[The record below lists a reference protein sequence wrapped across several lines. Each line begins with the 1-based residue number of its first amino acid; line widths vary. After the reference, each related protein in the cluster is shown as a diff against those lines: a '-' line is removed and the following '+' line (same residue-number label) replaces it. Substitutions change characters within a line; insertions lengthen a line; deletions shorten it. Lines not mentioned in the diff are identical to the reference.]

1 MENASILEEK
11 TSIVVNKYIPRLM
24 DGFLVAPGEW
34 MSAVRGFSPL
44 SHSLKFRSFLKRKQL
59 FFQLAFHSGLRAE
72 RASQRI

>member
-24 DGFLVAPGEW
+24 DGFLVAPEEW

-44 SHSLKFRSFLKRKQL
+44 SHSLNFRSMGPKNHDFKGARDVFNLKK
-59 FFQLAFHSGLRAE
+59 
-72 RASQRI
+72 